1 MSYVVVHVTFGIW
14 QFCDHLNLMHAKQDL
29 ITKPMMLKSTENLE
43 QYKQKSNKKYTEE
56 KSIIYVIKYKIMTN
70 RVCFF

>member
-1 MSYVVVHVTFGIW
+1 MVVHFLAFGIW

-29 ITKPMMLKSTENLE
+29 ITKRTMLKSTENIE
-43 QYKQKSNKKYTEE
+43 QYEQKCHKKYTEE
-56 KSIIYVIKYKIMTN
+56 KSIIYVIKYKIMRN